1 MEPLPKPVKQAL
13 EDLRQAAGPHP
24 DADLLTAFQEGAVTA
39 REREHLLAH
48 FAACAHCREV
58 ARLSLPTPEST
69 QQVVVPAA
77 SGWRRWMNW
86 AAVATTAV
94 VLGSV
99 GLIYQAQ
106 HHGSEQARLS
116 ATRSDASAPVVD
128 TLTPATPAPA
138 ANLPAKQ
145 AKKTAPLSDKAKA
158 AGRPSEAATATVQP
172 YQQAAPLRQKAVSG
186 KSGTVSS
193 SSLAKNAPDFVAG
206 GSQAAAQAASPPAAD
221 RGPQRAPLGGM
232 IAATPPGANREAGSR
247 AQSAPSAPGANQ
259 SDSLATRSQAMKAM
273 GTAAEAQRQTPS
285 LPHSPSAIDS
295 AATPRPDWRI
305 SPAGELQRA
314 TAGNDWQSVL
324 ASAHAQFHAVAVVGN
339 DVWAGGSE
347 ANLFHSA
354 DGGASWTRVAL
365 PTNGPAAP
373 TVTRITFDDA
383 LHGTVGA
390 DNATTWT
397 TADGGR
403 SWSQR

>member
-13 EDLRQAAGPHP
+13 EELRQAAGPHP
-24 DADLLTAFQEGAVTA
+24 DADLLTAFHEGAVTA

-58 ARLSLPTPEST
+58 MRLSLPVPEST
-69 QQVVVPAA
+69 QRVVVPAA
-77 SGWRRWMNW
+77 SGWRRWLNPKSGTLNW
-86 AAVATTAV
+86 AAVATTVV

-99 GLIYQAQ
+99 GIIYQAQ
-106 HHGSEQARLS
+106 HHGSEQAKLS
-116 ATRSDASAPVVD
+116 TTRSNAGAPVVD
-128 TLTPATPAPA
+128 SLTPAAPAPT

-158 AGRPSEAATATVQP
+158 AARPPEAATATAVP
-172 YQQAAPLRQKAVSG
+172 NQQTAPPRQKA
-186 KSGTVSS
+186 TVSS

-206 GSQAAAQAASPPAAD
+206 GSQAGAQAASPSTAD
-221 RGPQRAPLGGM
+221 RAPQRAPLSGM
-232 IAATPPGANREAGSR
+232 IGAPPPAANREAGSR
-247 AQSAPSAPGANQ
+247 AQSAPSASGAYQ
-259 SDSLATRSQAMKAM
+259 SDSLAARSQTMKAM
-273 GTAAEAQRQTPS
+273 GTASQAQRQ
-285 LPHSPSAIDS
+285 AS
-295 AATPRPDWRI
+295 AATPRPRWRI

-314 TAGNDWQSVL
+314 IAGSDWQTVL
-324 ASAHAQFHAVAVVGN
+324 ASAHAQFHAVAVVGK

-347 ANLFHSA
+347 ANLFHST
-354 DGGASWTRVAL
+354 DSGASWTRVAL
-365 PTNGPAAP
+365 PISGPAAP
-373 TVTRITFDDA
+373 VITRITFDDA

-403 SWSQR
+403 TWSQR